1 MAGLFDTGANALLGM
16 GQGTVRPTDPSEQM
30 QRSLEIRNAILS
42 SQMQQSEL
50 DSRRAWGAALLGAT
64 GADGQTDYAKAR
76 SSAAKDPA
84 AAYGAAEQMR
94 QQNASRTD
102 DLANAEASKN
112 AVGSIMSFVGANP
125 DAAHLDA
132 GARMARA
139 ILPKSQWGQVDAI
152 VQQIGSH
159 PNGIAG
165 GVAQITNSM
174 QGPQG
179 QEQNVY
185 GAPDSIDTGNAN
197 LIGTRSSAMRGG
209 GFNATQAAPKNLTPE
224 FLSHPY
230 EYTGDDGKRH
240 VTTVGAVLQGNGL
253 NVSPAPVSQTN
264 AQGQLP
270 RGAENYP
277 WNSGRYGGVA
287 SQAGNAA
294 PALRSMETGLAP
306 GQAEAAQSAGHE
318 AGAQYAAANQNA
330 AGFAQRQ
337 YQSRAALSALE
348 KLGPTGTGPG
358 SEGRNQIVSYAQTL
372 GFTAPSDSTRAY
384 DEANKYLTQMAMAQ
398 PGATGSNER
407 LSTALSGN
415 ASTHI
420 SNLAAQDVVKANI
433 ALDRQSQ
440 AALLGFNQKY
450 PGSKSQLH
458 ANEWPSY
465 AAEWSSH
472 VDPRVYAF
480 DLMTPQQRTTMMKGW
495 DTAKRAQFYQQVQ
508 GAVDHG
514 LVNSPR

>member
-1 MAGLFDTGANALLGM
+1 MAGEIDTSIALQAGRPSINMLNPLEVARQGAEYRNALLGNK
-16 GQGTVRPTDPSEQM
+16 
-30 QRSLEIRNAILS
+30 IR
-42 SQMQQSEL
+42 QSEY
-50 DSRRAWGAALLGAT
+50 DARVAQGNALLGAT
-64 GADGQTDYAKAR
+64 DADGQVDYAKAR
-76 SSAAKDPA
+76 AAMARDPA
-84 AAYGAAEQMR
+84 AAYGAVDAYR
-94 QQNASRTD
+94 QQNASRND
-102 DLANAEASKN
+102 DLQNAEASKN

-132 GARMARA
+132 GARMAKA
-139 ILPKSQWGQVDAI
+139 VLPKSQWGQIDAI
-152 VQQIGSH
+152 VHQIGSH

-174 QGPQG
+174 QAPQG

-185 GAPDSIDTGNAN
+185 GAPDSIDTGNAH

-209 GFNATQAAPKNLTPE
+209 GFNATQAAPKNLSPDL
-224 FLSHPY
+224 LSHPY
-230 EYTGDDGKRH
+230 EYTDENGRKR
-240 VTTVGAVLQGNGL
+240 VTTVGAILQANGL
-253 NVSPAPVSQTN
+253 NVSPAPISPTN
-264 AQGQLP
+264 AQGQMP
-270 RGAENYP
+270 SGAENYP

-287 SQAGNAA
+287 SQSGSSS
-294 PALRSMETGLAP
+294 PTPRSMETGLAP
-306 GQAEAAQSAGHE
+306 GQEEAAQSAGHE
-318 AGAQYAAANQNA
+318 AGAQYAAANQSA

-372 GFTAPSDSTRAY
+372 GFTAPSDTTRAY

-433 ALDRQSQ
+433 ALDRQNQ

-495 DTAKRAQFYQQVQ
+495 DTEKRSQFYQQVQ

-514 LVNSPR
+514 LVTPPR